1 MVAIVSP
8 APPKGPREPRLEGT
22 AERAGHG
29 HCPDLE
35 GQWGGRS
42 GGGQG
47 GRWGWTWE
55 KLPTRPAQGVPE
67 ASLAGQDAVVV
78 TWEGWA
84 LGLPPTCSSAPPA
97 VCPAAGRPT
106 SPHLAFLPCEALTW
120 EGVGRNPAARQAW
133 QSGEDLLV
141 CVTSLFLVKSAGA
154 WRAFCHVIGAAVK
167 LHAHSTRRLSPR
179 HDAPPHCWEPRA
191 GRARPSL
198 LLAEHGRASG
208 TVSPVR
214 KL

>member
-84 LGLPPTCSSAPPA
+84 LGLPPTCSSAPPRCVPCSRSA
-97 VCPAAGRPT
+97 HLSPPGLSTLRSAHLGGCGTEPSCPAGMAKRRG
-106 SPHLAFLPCEALTW
+106 LARLRYFSLPRKVCRCLESLLPCDW
-120 EGVGRNPAARQAW
+120 
-133 QSGEDLLV
+133 S
-141 CVTSLFLVKSAGA
+141 CS
-154 WRAFCHVIGAAVK
+154 
-167 LHAHSTRRLSPR
+167 
-179 HDAPPHCWEPRA
+179 
-191 GRARPSL
+191 
-198 LLAEHGRASG
+198 
-208 TVSPVR
+208 
-214 KL
+214 